1 MITDQYIVYGGQ
13 YTRTGLVLMVLD
25 YAQLN
30 YRVEL
35 LDLAAG
41 EHKSPDFLKLNP
53 AGFVPA
59 MQLPG
64 GEVMHETPAIMLY
77 LAETHGLAEL
87 LPNPGASDRAQF
99 LTGLFFCTND
109 IQPEIKRYYFPAR
122 YAESEDA
129 APAIHAQALAMLME
143 RFGVLERR
151 LLDHK
156 FYLGD
161 RFSMVDLIIAFWATS
176 VFPRAQFVD
185 ACPALGRHAE
195 RVGLRSRV
203 FASHISDHSVAS
215 ERYWRERLPHQHR
228 IEEEH

>member
-13 YTRTGLVLMVLD
+13 YTRTGLVLPVLD

-59 MQLPG
+59 MQLPD

-87 LPNPGASDRAQF
+87 LPEPGARDRAQF

-109 IQPEIKRYYFPAR
+109 RYR
-122 YAESEDA
+122 DD
-129 APAIHAQALAMLME
+129 
-143 RFGVLERR
+143 RR
-151 LLDHK
+151 RVTDSQLTMTLTPLLQ
-156 FYLGD
+156 F
-161 RFSMVDLIIAFWATS
+161 IAFREGLTNS
-176 VFPRAQFVD
+176 R
-185 ACPALGRHAE
+185 CPFGK
-195 RVGLRSRV
+195 
-203 FASHISDHSVAS
+203 DHSD
-215 ERYWRERLPHQHR
+215 
-228 IEEEH
+228 I